1 MFKEIKRFS
10 IQSVIYGVG
19 HFLVRGA
26 QFIVTPIHTNF
37 MPIEEYGVAQVILTW
52 VACANVIYL
61 FGMDV
66 AFLRFFIIEKDN
78 ERKRAIF
85 TTCWLLVLGAGSIF
99 SFFVFYYSAYFSL
112 LIFQSSQYAGLL
124 KYTSGI
130 LWLDALAV
138 LPFLILRA
146 REQAK
151 LFTILKLGG
160 VIINLIM
167 NVVYVVFLKK
177 GAEGILLSFIW
188 SSAFSLIVISPLIYR
203 HFRLLFDGDALKEIL
218 NFGLPYIIP
227 GLSIWAMDLIDRQII
242 QYYLGEGATGV
253 YGANYKFAMAM
264 ALFVAAFRFAWHPFF
279 LSISDQP
286 DAKIIYARIL
296 TYFIGF
302 SGWFFLALSFFIKDI
317 ITFPIGSGSLLG
329 PDYWGGLDI
338 IPLVILGYVFYG
350 IHVNCVVS
358 IYLTKKS
365 YYLSINTALAAILNI
380 LLNIYFVPVYGI
392 MASAFSTAIAYLF
405 MAVLQYFI
413 SQRLYPIPYETGR
426 IFKLIFINTVLFS
439 AGYWNLVPYQISVK
453 IVLIILY
460 PLILKKMGFFNREE
474 LDRLKNMWQS
484 RRRKRD
490 IADAAE

>member
-1 MFKEIKRFS
+1 
-10 IQSVIYGVG
+10 
-19 HFLVRGA
+19 
-26 QFIVTPIHTNF
+26 
-37 MPIEEYGVAQVILTW
+37 
-52 VACANVIYL
+52 
-61 FGMDV
+61 MDV
-66 AFLRFFIIEKDN
+66 AFLRFFITEKDN

-99 SFFVFYYSAYFSL
+99 SFFVFYYSSYFSL
-112 LIFQSSQYAGLL
+112 LIFQSPQYGGLL

-151 LFTILKLGG
+151 LFTILKLGE
-160 VIINLIM
+160 VVINLIM
-167 NVVYVVFLKK
+167 NVVYVVFLRK
-177 GAEGILLSFIW
+177 GAEGILLSFVW
-188 SSAFSLIVISPLIYR
+188 SSAFSLIVVFPLIYR
-203 HFRLLFDGDALKEIL
+203 HFKLLFDGEALKEIL
-218 NFGLPYIIP
+218 HFGLPYIIP

-286 DAKIIYARIL
+286 DAKLIYARIL

-302 SGWFFLALSFFIKDI
+302 SGWCFLALSFFIKDI
-317 ITFPIGSGSLLG
+317 ITFPIGNGSVLG

-338 IPLVILGYVFYG
+338 IPLVNLGYVFYG

-365 YYLSINTALAAILNI
+365 YYLSINTALAALGCTSSATRLSSSN
-380 LLNIYFVPVYGI
+380 LALRYAVASMVPAAKSASSSRNWSRNTVRLTSSRSACRFRSASLRSSVGK
-392 MASAFSTAIAYLF
+392 MKHSASAT
-405 MAVLQYFI
+405 
-413 SQRLYPIPYETGR
+413 R
-426 IFKLIFINTVLFS
+426 S
-439 AGYWNLVPYQISVK
+439 AATSENA
-453 IVLIILY
+453 IILFLSRRWSHAAI
-460 PLILKKMGFFNREE
+460 PLRAAFLIRAKLQAARCAGPASNRETQC
-474 LDRLKNMWQS
+474 RRSAAGRGRTITAMWWT
-484 RRRKRD
+484 
-490 IADAAE
+490 